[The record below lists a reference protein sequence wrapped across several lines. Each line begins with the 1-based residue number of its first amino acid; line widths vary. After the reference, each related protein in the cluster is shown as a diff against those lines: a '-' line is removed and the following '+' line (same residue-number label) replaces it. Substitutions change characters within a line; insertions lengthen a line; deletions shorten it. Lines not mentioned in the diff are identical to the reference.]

1 MRSFGLLLAGA
12 AYATEDAV
20 MEKPNCWPANEHA
33 GHCGCQFITDLH
45 QMINATCT
53 ATFITAPHF
62 LSVASSFPM
71 PEASDVQNKVY
82 AWTGF
87 QGNSHDQLH
96 DLLYFFESADCES
109 TVEEMDNT
117 KYHPTIECQPNLD
130 SNGDSYADPEVRLG
144 NFVYDIARSV
154 QRYNLPIKN
163 LAQGESVVVQINKQS
178 HNGGF
183 LVEGVD
189 LRNVTEHHGHGSASA
204 EDCINGGEFVYTQN
218 ADHWGD
224 LEYAQFDLCD
234 TGDEGVD
241 YDWDVPSSWT
251 STVLPQP

>member
-12 AYATEDAV
+12 AYATEDGV
-20 MEKPNCWPANEHA
+20 MAKPNCWPSNGNAEY
-33 GHCGCQFITDLH
+33 CGCQFITDLH

-53 ATFITAPHF
+53 ATFTTAPHF

-71 PEASDVQNKVY
+71 PEASDVQNNVY

-96 DLLYFFESADCES
+96 DLLYFFEPADCEA
-109 TVEEMDNT
+109 TVAEMDDP
-117 KYHPTIECQPNLD
+117 KYHPTITCTPNVD
-130 SNGDSYADPEVRLG
+130 SNGDSFADPEIRLG

-163 LAQGESVVVQINKQS
+163 LGQGETVTVQINKQNS
-178 HNGGF
+178 GGNY
-183 LVEGVD
+183 LVEGIE
-189 LRNVTEHHGHGSASA
+189 LKNVTEHHGHGDASA
-204 EDCINGGEFVYTQN
+204 EDCTNGGQFVFTQN

-224 LEYAQFDLCD
+224 LEYAQFDVCD
-234 TGDEGVD
+234 TGAEGVD

-251 STVLPQP
+251 STVTA